1 MLYIEEGDLTCE
13 AFTLVFWRRADAIA
27 ALEILQILLRLI
39 ESLFQRLRLLLHE
52 RFATGVF
59 KDAQMA
65 LKIERAKRVDRFR
78 GNDGILMSETEVYE
92 CRMAYA
98 LRADVVSDLQRDDL
112 VENFIA
118 LTRVA
123 KVPTYQTQRE
133 ADRLLAKSACPKCFH
148 QLFAEI
154 LAGQHL
160 DRP

>member
-1 MLYIEEGDLTCE
+1 MMTKKAPELQAIVE
-13 AFTLVFWRRADAIA
+13 AIRA
-27 ALEILQILLRLI
+27 
-39 ESLFQRLRLLLHE
+39 HE
-52 RFATGVF
+52 RFV
-59 KDAQMA
+59 
-65 LKIERAKRVDRFR
+65 ISSHSRP
-78 GNDGILMSETEVYE
+78 DGDSIGSQLA
-92 CRMAYA
+92 MAYA

-160 DRP
+160 DRPGRMFVQIEA